1 VSELWG
7 GERASGCEEAGV
19 RERHT
24 MKHRHSMRKLGRTSS
39 HRWALL
45 RNLVS
50 QLVQHERLETTV
62 PKAKELRRVAD
73 NMVQLGKQGTL
84 AARRRAAGVIHGD
97 ENLHKVFSEL
107 AFRYKDRAGGYTR
120 VLATRVRQGD
130 AARMA
135 FIEFVDRPNELRES
149 KPPCPPPP
157 PRIPLPPWLQS
168 RHARQWAPMSS
179 GL

>member
-1 VSELWG
+1 
-7 GERASGCEEAGV
+7 
-19 RERHT
+19 
-24 MKHRHSMRKLGRTSS
+24 
-39 HRWALL
+39 
-45 RNLVS
+45 
-50 QLVQHERLETTV
+50 
-62 PKAKELRRVAD
+62 
-73 NMVQLGKQGTL
+73 MVQLGKQGTL

-130 AARMA
+130 AAPMA

>member
-1 VSELWG
+1 
-7 GERASGCEEAGV
+7 
-19 RERHT
+19 

-130 AARMA
+130 AAPMA

-149 KPPCPPPP
+149 KPPCSPPP

>member
-1 VSELWG
+1 
-7 GERASGCEEAGV
+7 
-19 RERHT
+19 

-62 PKAKELRRVAD
+62 AKAKELRRVAD
-73 NMVQLGKQGTL
+73 NLAQLGPTWK
-84 AARRRAAGVIHGD
+84 AAAGVIQGD

-107 AFRYKDRAGGYTR
+107 ALHYK
-120 VLATRVRQGD
+120 VRQGD
-130 AARMA
+130 AAAMA
-135 FIEFVDRPNELRES
+135 FIEFVDCPNELRES
-149 KPPCPPPP
+149 KPPCSPPPL
-157 PRIPLPPWLQS
+157 RLPLPPWVQYH
-168 RHARQWAPMSS
+168 HARQWAPMSS